1 MKLVYGLLLLTLM
14 IFACNDNSRKKD
26 INNKATTDI
35 GKINL
40 TTLSDAPVDL
50 DQSKGKV
57 VFINFWATWCK
68 PCIAEMPSIKN
79 AMDSLK
85 NEKIEFLFATDESAK
100 EIENFEA
107 KHKFGFN
114 YLKTPGFEE
123 LNIMGLPTT
132 FIFDK
137 NGKQVFSEMGY
148 RKWDDKT
155 NLDLLLNIANQQ

>member
-1 MKLVYGLLLLTLM
+1 MKLVYGLLLLILM
-14 IFACNDNSRKKD
+14 MFACNDNSGKKG

-40 TTLSDAPVDL
+40 TNLSEEPVDL
-50 DQSKGKV
+50 DQLNGKV
-57 VFINFWATWCK
+57 VFINFWASWCK

-85 NEKIEFLFATDESAK
+85 SEKIEFLFATDESAK
-100 EIENFEA
+100 EIESFEA

-155 NLDLLLNIANQQ
+155 NLDLLLKIANQQ